1 MSKDRLGQEG
11 RDEPVSPKPRSS
23 SRATL
28 ILGLNPLNRVRPLP
42 PRMLTRDHG
51 GTGHQVWLPARGGD
65 EEVSS
70 PPEGLKLTSAES
82 AGQRRWGDPD
92 RADIKDNLDE
102 TRGYRPDT
110 HAPPG
115 DAVLTCFAQ
124 VALKDSS
131 LWWLYWGE
139 IEWTQLNFIIPF

>member
-1 MSKDRLGQEG
+1 MNQYPPNPGVALG
-11 RDEPVSPKPRSS
+11 RPSS
-23 SRATL
+23 
-28 ILGLNPLNRVRPLP
+28 LGWPLRIGLSHC
-42 PRMLTRDHG
+42 PRMLTFDHG

-70 PPEGLKLTSAES
+70 PPNGLKLTSAES
-82 AGQRRWGDPD
+82 AGQRRWGDSD

-115 DAVLTCFAQ
+115 DASPYGLSSGGSGGFKPVM
-124 VALKDSS
+124 ALLGRD
-131 LWWLYWGE
+131 WVD
-139 IEWTQLNFIIPF
+139 PA

>member
-42 PRMLTRDHG
+42 PNANPWPRWNWPPGLAAGKGWWWG
-51 GTGHQVWLPARGGD
+51 GV
-65 EEVSS
+65 VSS
-70 PPEGLKLTSAES
+70 WMELRLTSAES
-82 AGQRRWGDPD
+82 AGQRRWGDPV

-110 HAPPG
+110 HASPG
-115 DAVLTCFAQ
+115 DAAPYRLSSGGSGGFKPVM
-124 VALKDSS
+124 ALLGRD
-131 LWWLYWGE
+131 WVD
-139 IEWTQLNFIIPF
+139 PA

>member
-1 MSKDRLGQEG
+1 
-11 RDEPVSPKPRSS
+11 
-23 SRATL
+23 
-28 ILGLNPLNRVRPLP
+28 
-42 PRMLTRDHG
+42 MLTFDHG

-70 PPEGLKLTSAES
+70 PPNGLKLTSAGE
-82 AGQRRWGDPD
+82 RRTKALRGDSD

-115 DAVLTCFAQ
+115 DASPYGLSSGGSGGFKPVM
-124 VALKDSS
+124 ALLGRD
-131 LWWLYWGE
+131 WVD
-139 IEWTQLNFIIPF
+139 PA